1 MTERGRNSIA
11 RSSAE
16 LAIGQS
22 RLSWEGDTLVVWI
35 DEVTAP
41 IPSRIRGTVRV
52 YPQLINDR
60 AFALDQDGRHGWCPI
75 SPCARVQVSMERPA
89 FRWIG
94 AGYFD
99 ANYGQRPLEADFVHW
114 DWSRASLPRG
124 TAVLYDV
131 LRRDGTS
138 LSLAMGFDRRD
149 GMQEFDPP
157 PLAPLPKSRW
167 GISRHTRTEGGCA
180 ASIVRTLEDGPFY
193 ARSTVASQLLGQP
206 VVAMHESLSLD
217 RFQSRWVQMLLPF
230 RMPRWTR

>member
-1 MTERGRNSIA
+1 MTERSRNSIA

-22 RLSWEGDTLVVWI
+22 RLSWEGDTLVVRI

-131 LRRDGTS
+131 RRRDGTS
-138 LSLAMGFDRRD
+138 LS
-149 GMQEFDPP
+149 
-157 PLAPLPKSRW
+157 
-167 GISRHTRTEGGCA
+167 
-180 ASIVRTLEDGPFY
+180 LEDGPFY

-217 RFQSRWVQMLLPF
+217 RFRSRWVQMLLPF